1 MVRRE
6 TGGVEFQL
14 CEGPLES
21 DALRPPLSGWEA
33 ERVRGGGGG
42 GGERVRGF

>member
-21 DALRPPLSGWEA
+21 DALRLPLSDWEA

-42 GGERVRGF
+42 GERARGF